1 MEPQLE
7 TNKQKKNQ
15 QAEVSSHNTPI
26 LFWKQR
32 VMKK

>member
-7 TNKQKKNQ
+7 TNKQKKK

>member
-7 TNKQKKNQ
+7 TNKQKK